1 LPARLAWPPVSC
13 SKKMNPRLHGLVLLV
28 VALCAAMPA
37 HIRQSGDVA
46 IDRTLAVS
54 GEVTLFQASS
64 GQPVKDASR
73 VVLWL
78 VPKGAAPAAESGP
91 DKPIYRMVQHN
102 KTFDPHLLVVPVG
115 SVVSFPNL
123 DPWFHSVFS
132 LYRGKRFDLG
142 LYEPGSHKNIVF
154 DRPGASYV
162 FCNIH
167 PQMAAVILTVDSDYF
182 GISDKNGRI
191 SIADVPTGPYQL
203 HVWYEDATEKSLEA
217 LERTILLRNAG
228 HSLPSVS
235 IAVTKQ
241 DLLHHKNKYGRD
253 YDPQASSPEY

>member
-1 LPARLAWPPVSC
+1 MPVKSDWQPVFS
-13 SKKMNPRLHGLVLLV
+13 SKQMNPRLHALVLV
-28 VALCAAMPA
+28 FVALCTVASV
-37 HIRQSGDVA
+37 RQSSDVA
-46 IDRTLAVS
+46 MERTQVVS
-54 GEVTLFQASS
+54 GEVALFQANS
-64 GQPVKDASR
+64 GEPVKDASR

-78 VPKGAAPAAESGP
+78 VPKGADAAVQPSA
-91 DKPIYRMVQHN
+91 DKPTYRMVQHH
-102 KTFDPHLLVVPVG
+102 KTFEPHLLVVPVG

-142 LYEPGSHKNIVF
+142 LYEPGSHKTIVF

-167 PQMAAVILTVDSDYF
+167 PQMAAVILTVDSGYF
-182 GISDKNGRI
+182 GISDKNGRV

-217 LERTILLRNAG
+217 LERPILVRNTG
-228 HSLPSVS
+228 HSLPSLS
-235 IAVTKQ
+235 ITVTKQ

>member
-1 LPARLAWPPVSC
+1 
-13 SKKMNPRLHGLVLLV
+13 MNARLHGFVLVLVLA
-28 VALCAAMPA
+28 ALCAAAPA
-37 HIRQSGDVA
+37 RQSGDAA
-46 IDRTLAVS
+46 IDRTQAVG
-54 GEVTLFQASS
+54 GEVTLFRESS
-64 GQPVKDASR
+64 GEPVKDASR
-73 VVLWL
+73 VLLWL
-78 VPKGAAPAAESGP
+78 VPKGADPRVQSRAE
-91 DKPIYRMVQHN
+91 KPVYRMVQHH
-102 KTFDPHLLVVPVG
+102 KTFEPHLLVVPLG
-115 SVVSFPNL
+115 SAVSFPNL

-142 LYEPGSHKNIVF
+142 LYEPGSHKTIVF

-182 GISDKNGRI
+182 GISDKNGRV
-191 SIADVPTGPYQL
+191 SIADVPTGPYEL

-217 LERTILLRNAG
+217 LERPILVRNAG
-228 HSLPSVS
+228 HSIPLVS

-241 DLLHHKNKYGRD
+241 DLIHHKNKYGRD